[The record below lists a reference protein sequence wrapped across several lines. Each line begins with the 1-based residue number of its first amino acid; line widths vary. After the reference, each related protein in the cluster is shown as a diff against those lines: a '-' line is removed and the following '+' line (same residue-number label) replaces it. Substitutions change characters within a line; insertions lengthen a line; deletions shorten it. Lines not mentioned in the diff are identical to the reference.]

1 MNIKLTDAQKAMLAI
16 ISGDD
21 NGVLLSELDG
31 RTLNSLLK
39 RDLVEIDDSYH
50 IAMHRVILKKVS
62 VPITESKVDEEVDA
76 LKDGGFGPEM
86 VTVPPGQFI
95 MGSNDAWYNEKPVHT
110 VSIKSFTMGKYNVTF
125 KEYDEFCDATGRS
138 KPKDEGWGRGNRPVI
153 NVNWNDAKA
162 YCQWLSDQTGKEY
175 RLPSE
180 AEWEYACRAGS
191 TGKYCFGDFGDDEN
205 QLENY
210 AWYLDNSGKKTHPVG
225 EKKPNQFG
233 LYDMHGNVWEWC
245 EDSLHKNY
253 NGAPTDG
260 SIWSND
266 SDSELRVFEQ
276 RVLRGGSRINSSFG
290 LRSAARD
297 WCNLNTRDSD
307 IGFRLVTPSP

>member
-50 IAMHRVILKKVS
+50 IAMHRVILKKVG
-62 VPITESKVDEEVDA
+62 DA

-191 TGKYCFGDFGDDEN
+191 TGKYCFGDDEN

-245 EDSLHKNY
+245 EDGWHDSYK
-253 NGAPTDG
+253 GAPTDG
-260 SIWSND
+260 SIWS
-266 SDSELRVFEQ
+266 SGSGL
-276 RVLRGGSRINSSFG
+276 RVLRGGSWFNPSG
-290 LRSAARD
+290 VRSAYRFRD
-297 WCNLNTRDSD
+297 FLYFRGNV
-307 IGFRLVTPSP
+307 GFRLIIPSP